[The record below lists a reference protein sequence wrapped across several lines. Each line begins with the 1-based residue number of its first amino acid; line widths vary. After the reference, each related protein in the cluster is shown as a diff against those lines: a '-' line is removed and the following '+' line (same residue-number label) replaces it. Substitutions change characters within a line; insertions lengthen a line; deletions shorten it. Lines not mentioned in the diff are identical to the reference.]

1 MWWSERERV
10 CVCVDVRNREVET
23 RCDELISKQDEN
35 ERRETDG
42 ERANAR
48 RNGEEKPV
56 FCEASYEYM
65 SACVLPKPRA
75 RGKDSK
81 PG

>member
-1 MWWSERERV
+1 MRARGESNGEDESGFNGVWWSERERERV

-48 RNGEEKPV
+48 RNGEREPV
-56 FCEASYEYM
+56 Y
-65 SACVLPKPRA
+65 
-75 RGKDSK
+75 
-81 PG
+81 